1 MKSQKA
7 KEFLDKPSGD
17 WLWVS
22 QHKQKA
28 IEAVE
33 LAEAELEEKYEEE
46 LNKRFYDYIAASIF
60 VTKDKAVEAFC
71 KYCTFIGEQPCDGVC
86 DIKNRFINELNN

>member
-1 MKSQKA
+1 MKSKQA

-33 LAEAELEEKYEEE
+33 LAEQEM
-46 LNKRFYDYIAASIF
+46 I
-60 VTKDKAVEAFC
+60 DKAVELHFDLCNFHCGNGDLNCWIEATGRKC
-71 KYCTFIGEQPCDGVC
+71 DRNCVYMNDFILL
-86 DIKNRFINELNN
+86 LNNYEKYYK

>member
-1 MKSQKA
+1 MIKSVKA

-33 LAEAELEEKYEEE
+33 IAEQEMI
-46 LNKRFYDYIAASIF
+46 N
-60 VTKDKAVEAFC
+60 KAVEAFKRLC
-71 KYCTFIGEQPCDGVC
+71 SFRKYEGANPTKYCQHPSTYGYYCNSECVHV
-86 DIKNRFINELNN
+86 KEFINKLNS

>member
-1 MKSQKA
+1 MINSQKA

-33 LAEAELEEKYEEE
+33 IAEQEM
-46 LNKRFYDYIAASIF
+46 
-60 VTKDKAVEAFC
+60 TDKAVEAFKNSC
-71 KYCTFIGEQPCDGVC
+71 YDSCYYVYHNCDGC
-86 DIKNRFINELNN
+86 ELLNGFINKLNS